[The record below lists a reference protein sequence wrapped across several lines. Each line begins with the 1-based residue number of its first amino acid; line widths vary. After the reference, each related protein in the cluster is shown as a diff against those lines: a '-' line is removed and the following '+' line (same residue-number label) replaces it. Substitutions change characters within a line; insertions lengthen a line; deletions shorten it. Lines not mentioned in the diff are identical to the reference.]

1 MEYAIGILLLFTFF
15 GLAYYCIKGHYMMI
29 GFLIMAVIWT
39 VLPLG
44 GSLLAGSSFVADN
57 PILQIGG
64 ESGNAL
70 IDILNGIYQSAPEGR
85 GSILVNVC
93 WGAWFGRVLL
103 DTGIASTL
111 IRKTVELG
119 GDRPM
124 LTTILL
130 NIVTALIFTSMSGA
144 GPVIAIGIIVLPI
157 LLSLGLPKHI
167 ALFTFMGSVAAG
179 DYLNPVY
186 FQQYRAYFLATDEMP
201 EFTLGWYTRQWGL
214 LALVIMLAAT
224 CLMTV
229 LYFRRSKAS
238 HAWAAQPE
246 AAPQQPQKD
255 APWYTLILPIV
266 PVVLNIALN
275 FSLIGGFIVAGMLAL
290 LLCRKFKTGKN
301 AFRSNCALISKQ
313 FFDGV
318 VDSAPLFGFMLT
330 LAMFQSVAEY
340 ASPYFKVILGGV
352 MPTSELVVCV
362 VFAIFLCLGLFR
374 GPLSLAGCGAATVG
388 VLSSVASFSVPF
400 LYAVFAIPT
409 ITVNIGSCISQ
420 SWVSWGIAYAKVE
433 SKDFFRLSI
442 PNAYVAGIP
451 LYIAAYFCM
460 SGLGSQWYL

>member
-1 MEYAIGILLLFTFF
+1 MEYGIGILLLLTFF
-15 GLAYYCIKGHYMMI
+15 GLAYYCIKGHNMMI

-44 GSLLAGSSFVADN
+44 GTLLASSGFVADN
-57 PILQIGG
+57 AILQFGG
-64 ESGNAL
+64 DSGNSL

-85 GSILVNVC
+85 GNILVNVC

-111 IRKTVELG
+111 IRRTVELG
-119 GDRPM
+119 GDRPL
-124 LTTILL
+124 LTTVLL

-157 LLSLGLPKHI
+157 LMSIGLPKHI

-186 FQQYRAYFLATDEMP
+186 FQQYRAYFLTPEEMP

-214 LALVIMLAAT
+214 LALVIMLVAT
-224 CLMTV
+224 SLMTAIY
-229 LYFRRSKAS
+229 LKRNKPT
-238 HAWAAQPE
+238 HAWAAQGE
-246 AAPQQPQKD
+246 AAPQQKD

-266 PVVLNIALN
+266 PVVLNIVWN
-275 FSLIGGFIVAGMLAL
+275 FSLIGGFIIAGMLSL
-290 LLCRKFKTGKN
+290 LLCGKFKTGKKS
-301 AFRSNCALISKQ
+301 FRTNCAMISKQ

-340 ASPYFKVILGGV
+340 ASPYFEVILGGV

-388 VLSSVASFSVPF
+388 VLSSVGSFSIPF

-420 SWVSWGIAYAKVE
+420 SWVSWGIAYTKVE

-451 LYIAAYFCM
+451 LYIAAYLCM
-460 SGLGSQWYL
+460 SGLGAQWYL

>member
-1 MEYAIGILLLFTFF
+1 MEYVIGILLLCTFF
-15 GLAYYCIKGHYMMI
+15 GLAYYCIKGHNMMI

-44 GSLLAGSSFVADN
+44 GTLFTGSDFVANNPVLQFGGDTDN
-57 PILQIGG
+57 P
-64 ESGNAL
+64 L
-70 IDILNGIYQSAPEGR
+70 IVILNAIYQSAPEGR
-85 GSILVNVC
+85 GNILVNVC

-111 IRKTVELG
+111 IRRTVELG

-124 LTTILL
+124 LTTALL

-157 LLSLGLPKHI
+157 LMSLGLPKHI

-186 FQQYRAYFLATDEMP
+186 FQQYRAYFLTPEQMP

-214 LALVIMLAAT
+214 LALVIMLVVT
-224 CLMTV
+224 TVMTAIYLKRNKV
-229 LYFRRSKAS
+229 S
-238 HAWAAQPE
+238 HAWAAQAPAPAEEAPE
-246 AAPQQPQKD
+246 QKN

-266 PVVLNIALN
+266 PVLLNILLN
-275 FSLIGGFIVAGMLAL
+275 FSLIGGFIIAGMLAL
-290 LLCRKFKTGKN
+290 LLCGKLHQKFR
-301 AFRSNCALISKQ
+301 ANCALISKQ

-330 LAMFQSVAEY
+330 LAMFQSVAKY
-340 ASPYFKVILGGV
+340 ASPYFEVILGGV
-352 MPTSELVVCV
+352 MPTSELVVCIA
-362 VFAIFLCLGLFR
+362 FAIFLCMGLFR

-388 VLSSVASFSVPF
+388 VLSNMASFSVPF

-420 SWVSWGIAYAKVE
+420 SWVGWGISYAKVE
-433 SKDFFRLSI
+433 SKDFFKLSI
-442 PNAYVAGIP
+442 PNAYAAGIP
-451 LYIAAYFCM
+451 LYIAAYICM
-460 SGLGSQWYL
+460 SGLGAQWYL